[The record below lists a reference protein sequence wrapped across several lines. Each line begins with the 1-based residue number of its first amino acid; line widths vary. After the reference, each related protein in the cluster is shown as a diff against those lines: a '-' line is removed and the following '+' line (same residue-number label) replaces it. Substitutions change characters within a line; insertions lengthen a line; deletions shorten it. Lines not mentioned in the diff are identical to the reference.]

1 MNKVEMTKLI
11 LELISQDKLVLCES
25 VFGEPGQ
32 GKVIEPL
39 LFIEASDR
47 IEKFLSKKGIE

>member
-1 MNKVEMTKLI
+1 MTKLI